1 MGIQM
6 TKKQIVVIAAIGL
19 ALAAING
26 TGCYYDSK
34 EELGL
39 LQVCDTAAVSFSLQ
53 IQPILAAECDIC
65 HSADAADLVGG
76 GNNLDGYDNTWNFTE
91 PGDADNSL
99 LYQSVAW
106 VPGASFMPKS
116 GSQLS
121 TCELALIRN
130 WINQGALNN

>member
-1 MGIQM
+1 MI
-6 TKKQIVVIAAIGL
+6 KKQILGISIVLLIIAAFTE
-19 ALAAING
+19 

-39 LQVCDTAAVSFSLQ
+39 IQTCDTAVVSYSAQ

-65 HSADAADLVGG
+65 HSAEAADLVGG
-76 GNNLDGYDNTWNFTE
+76 GNNLDGYDNVWNYTE
-91 PGDADNSL
+91 PGDAGNSL
-99 LYQSVAW
+99 FYQSVEW

-116 GSQLS
+116 GSKLS
-121 TCELALIRN
+121 NCELALIRN